1 MIEHGLSRAE
11 QLAEGLRSV
20 AASAGLPAPEVVES
34 RARQVYLNLPPD
46 ELCYKIADMLGMPD
60 GSERLFLHQDDVV
73 TVDDETGELK
83 PMKATKL
90 RTWLVDDRKV
100 MPVKTYEKD
109 TGRPIKGGLTKD
121 QAEILLSSEILL
133 RKLPV
138 ITAVHRVRL
147 PVLDEPAEGGVRPLR
162 LLRRGF
168 DQATGIYTACSMP
181 YAEDMDFDEAAN
193 YLYGLFRTFAWRN
206 ESRDMAIHLAALLTM
221 FCRGLYEGKAP
232 MFVYNANIQES
243 GKTTLA
249 WYVAWLI
256 HGSKA
261 TKPLLQEQEARLQ
274 ETLNS
279 MALNGAAYTIFDNVD
294 WGNTPVQ
301 TELLDQWI
309 SNDEWDFRRL
319 NTNTMVAPR
328 LRGVTMMTGNG
339 LRLSKDLD
347 RRSLMVDLWNPL
359 AGEERE
365 LPKGTVYLDGD
376 FFKDPAN
383 RARGLAAVWAIV
395 REWDKAG
402 RPRKA
407 GRVLGTFESWSR
419 VIPSLVWFAGDQ
431 AGGRV
436 WDCMLPSTNEDIGD
450 KDSREYRRLA
460 EMAIAEFGRDT
471 EGTML
476 EAFEITVQQFAGV
489 ARRNAVAT
497 FALWPEIDV
506 DAVMSTEGKKDGW
519 RYEAPEAEEFPPPDN
534 EVLRGR
540 SASEWLTPKTRSSFG
555 KALDGKLNDRYFTGP
570 DGHRYHVKKRPRVS
584 PARYAVS
591 RVKA

>member
-1 MIEHGLSRAE
+1 MIEGGLTRAE
-11 QLAEGLRSV
+11 QLAEGLRNV
-20 AASAGLPAPEVVES
+20 AASAGLPPPEVVEG

-60 GSERLFLHQDDVV
+60 GSERLFLYQGDVV
-73 TVDDETGELK
+73 TVDDETGELR

-90 RTWLVDDRKV
+90 RTWLVDDRKI
-100 MPVKTYEKD
+100 MPVKSYEKQ
-109 TGRPIKGGLTKD
+109 TGQPIKGGLTKD
-121 QAEILLSSEILL
+121 QAELLLSSEILL
-133 RKLPV
+133 RKLPE

-147 PVLDEPAEGGVRPLR
+147 PVLGKRAADGLRPMR
-162 LLRRGF
+162 LLPRGF
-168 DQATGIYTACSMP
+168 DQETGIYTACTMP
-181 YAEDMDFDEAAN
+181 YAQDMDFDEAVN
-193 YLYGLFRTFAWRN
+193 YLYNLFRTFAWRN

-221 FCRGLYEGKAP
+221 FCRGLYEGKSP

-261 TKPLLQEQEARLQ
+261 TKPLLQDQEARLQ
-274 ETLNS
+274 ETFNS
-279 MALNGAAYTIFDNVD
+279 MALNGATYTIFDNVD
-294 WGNTPVQ
+294 WGNSPIQ

-319 NTNTMVAPR
+319 NTNTMVAPK

-359 AGEERE
+359 SGEERE
-365 LPKGTVYLDGD
+365 LPKGTIYLDGE
-376 FFKDPAN
+376 FFKESAN

-402 RPRKA
+402 RPMKA

-419 VIPSLVWFAGDQ
+419 TIPSVVSFAGDQ

-436 WDCMLPSTNEDIGD
+436 WDCMLASTNDDIGD

-460 EMAIAEFGRDT
+460 EMALAEFGRDA
-471 EGTML
+471 EGNMQ

-489 ARRNAVAT
+489 ARRHSVAT

-506 DAVMSTEGKKDGW
+506 EGVMTTEGKKDGW
-519 RYEAPEAEEFPPPDN
+519 RYEPPDTEEFPPPDN
-534 EVLRGR
+534 DTLRIR

-591 RVKA
+591 LVKA